1 MDQIESPTRYRTAG
15 GHPGGQLEQAEV
27 QPNNAATT
35 TNTNMPDWNKGCPRL
50 AIAREREGVVF
61 FSVFFGSDVDWRDK
75 SQRTENE

>member
-50 AIAREREGVVF
+50 AIAREREGVCVF
-61 FSVFFGSDVDWRDK
+61 LSVFWF
-75 SQRTENE
+75 